1 MRASGGERESG
12 RLSSPHPLTPSPILP
27 FSKKMKL
34 TFDIQSRDAKT
45 HARAGILHTA
55 HGDIETPAFMAVATQ
70 AAVKAVTPDDLES
83 IGLQLLIANTYH
95 LALRPGS
102 EKIAELGGLHAFMNW
117 HRPLMTDS
125 GGFQVFSLGAA
136 IRDGVGKI
144 ADIFPDENQ
153 EGARGRG
160 GEADASRVSRA
171 PTLPRS
177 HSPTLPLSSSPTPRG
192 TPLCKIDDDGVTF
205 RSHLD
210 GAIMRLDPEISIQIQ
225 HQLGADFIVAF
236 DECTSPLDTYE
247 YTRTALARTH
257 RWAERCIDQHAKTKR
272 DAARQSLFGI
282 VQGGA
287 YRDLRE
293 ESAHVI
299 SGLPFDGL
307 CIGGSLGKSKKEMHA
322 ILDWTIPLLPD
333 AKPRHLLGIGELQD
347 IVEGVARGID
357 LFDCASPTRWAR
369 NGALIVSKEI
379 AENVEQRINISN
391 ARFAMDA
398 SPIDPHCDCYTCQ
411 NFSRAYLHH
420 LHRAKELIYYRLAT
434 IHNLRFMMRFMQSI
448 REAIRAGTFS
458 ESFVGW

>member
-1 MRASGGERESG
+1 MSLFEITAHDTTTRAR
-12 RLSSPHPLTPSPILP
+12 T
-27 FSKKMKL
+27 
-34 TFDIQSRDAKT
+34 
-45 HARAGILHTA
+45 GILHTA
-55 HGDIETPAFMAVATQ
+55 HGIIETPAFMAVATQ
-70 AAVKAVTPDDLES
+70 ASVKALTPDDLERV
-83 IGLQLLIANTYH
+83 GLQLLIANTYH

-117 HRPLMTDS
+117 QHPLMTDS

-144 ADIFPDENQ
+144 ADIFPE
-153 EGARGRG
+153 E
-160 GEADASRVSRA
+160 DAA
-171 PTLPRS
+171 Q
-177 HSPTLPLSSSPTPRG
+177 SPNHPITQSPKG

-210 GAIMRLDPEISIQIQ
+210 GALMRLDPERSLQIQ
-225 HQLGADFIVAF
+225 HQLGADFVVAF
-236 DECTSPLDTYE
+236 DECTSPLDSYE
-247 YTRTALARTH
+247 YTRAALARTH
-257 RWAERCIDQHAKTKR
+257 RWAERSLDQHAQTR
-272 DAARQSLFGI
+272 REYQSLFGI

-293 ESAHVI
+293 ESARVI
-299 SGLPFDGL
+299 GALPFDGI

-369 NGALIVSKEI
+369 NGALIVSREI
-379 AENVEQRINISN
+379 AANAEQRINISN
-391 ARFAMDA
+391 ARFALDRA
-398 SPIDPHCDCYTCQ
+398 PIDPSCDCYTCQ

-420 LHRAKELIYYRLAT
+420 LQRARELIYYRLAT
-434 IHNLRFMMRFMQSI
+434 IHNLRMMMRFMRAV
-448 REAIRAGTFS
+448 REQIRAG
-458 ESFVGW
+458 